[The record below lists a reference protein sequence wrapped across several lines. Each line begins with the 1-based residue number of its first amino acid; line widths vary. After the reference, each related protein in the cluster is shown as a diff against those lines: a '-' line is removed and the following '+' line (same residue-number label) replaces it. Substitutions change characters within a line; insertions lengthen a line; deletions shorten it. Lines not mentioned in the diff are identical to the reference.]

1 MKLTITEGGLKLKK
15 WCLIFAILT
24 IALLAI
30 SCVPTA
36 PPPETKEPAVSL
48 TGTLKVAVFND
59 CDADIIDTQ
68 ILINDKSVKH
78 IPIYN
83 GYWADFGSYEVT
95 NDYKVTIKVIRY
107 HVTSG
112 KKSTEMGKTVSASG
126 SSNIGFWVNE
136 KGISIKEYPEVVP
149 KSVPAKIPEEITITP
164 GKKPEDVIPVSVSG
178 FKFVEKSE
186 FVKTGFE
193 GGEYSAYSFFLPVVG
208 SKFEGKVDSLE
219 VWVYKFKDEIS
230 AGVIFAASAGAGT
243 TQEEIQLHGV
253 NAILTYD
260 EDYGDASVVWQ
271 EGKLVIVSSTIPPFE
286 ATTFDEQVLK
296 DAVLEGAEAVAKKL

>member
-1 MKLTITEGGLKLKK
+1 MKKGYLIPAVLTIMS
-15 WCLIFAILT
+15 
-24 IALLAI
+24 LAI
-30 SCVPTA
+30 SCGPTA
-36 PPPETKEPAVSL
+36 PPPESTEPPPVT
-48 TGTLKVAVFND
+48 TGTLKVTIFND
-59 CDADIIDTQ
+59 CDADIIDSQ
-68 ILINDKSVKH
+68 ILINDKLVKH

-107 HVTSG
+107 HVASG
-112 KKSTEMGKTVSASG
+112 EKSTEMGKTVSASG

-136 KGISIKEYPEVVP
+136 KGISIKEYPGVVLKP
-149 KSVPAKIPEEITITP
+149 VPAKILEEITVTP

-230 AGVIFAASAGAGT
+230 AGDIFSASAGAGT

-260 EDYGDASVVWQ
+260 EDYGDASIVWQ
-271 EGKLVIVSSTIPPFE
+271 EGKLVIVSSAIPPFE

-296 DAVLEGAEAVAKKL
+296 DAVLKGAEAVAKKL